1 MDSSTIGWMTGVM
14 GIMVAYAICALI
26 GSTRAK

>member
-14 GIMVAYAICALI
+14 GIMVLYAVCVLI
-26 GSTRAK
+26 GLAKAK